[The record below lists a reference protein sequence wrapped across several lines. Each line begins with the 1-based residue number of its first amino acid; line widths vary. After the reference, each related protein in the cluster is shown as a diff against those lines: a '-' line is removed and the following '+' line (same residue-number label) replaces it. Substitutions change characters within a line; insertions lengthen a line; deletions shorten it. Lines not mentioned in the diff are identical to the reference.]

1 MGGLMKL
8 TIDLGKRPVITVVEA
23 SMLLG
28 ISATSIKRRI
38 ADGRIKALERD
49 NLKEKILIYT
59 SSLAKYLKE
68 GGE

>member
-1 MGGLMKL
+1 MKL
-8 TIDLGKRPVITVVEA
+8 TIDLGKRPVITCMEA

-28 ISATSIKRRI
+28 ISCSSIKRRI
-38 ADGRIKALERD
+38 ADGRIKALERN

>member
-1 MGGLMKL
+1 MKL
-8 TIDLGKRPVITVVEA
+8 TIDLGKRPVITCMEA

-28 ISATSIKRRI
+28 ISCSSIKRRI

-59 SSLAKYLKE
+59 SSISKYLKE

>member
-1 MGGLMKL
+1 MKL
-8 TIDLGKRPVITVVEA
+8 TIDLGKRPVITCMEA

-28 ISATSIKRRI
+28 ISCSSIKRRI

-59 SSLAKYLKE
+59 SSISKYIKE

>member
-1 MGGLMKL
+1 MKL

-59 SSLAKYLKE
+59 SSLAKFLE
-68 GGE
+68 E

>member
-1 MGGLMKL
+1 MKL
-8 TIDLGKRPVITVVEA
+8 TIDLMKRPVITCMEA

-28 ISATSIKRRI
+28 ISCSSIKRRI

-59 SSLAKYLKE
+59 DSLAKYLKE

>member
-1 MGGLMKL
+1 MKL
-8 TIDLGKRPVITVVEA
+8 TIDLGKRLVITCMEA

-28 ISATSIKRRI
+28 ISCSSIKRRI

-59 SSLAKYLKE
+59 SSISKYLKE

>member
-59 SSLAKYLKE
+59 SSISKYLKE

>member
-1 MGGLMKL
+1 MKM

-59 SSLAKYLKE
+59 SSLAKFLE
-68 GGE
+68 E

>member
-1 MGGLMKL
+1 MKL
-8 TIDLGKRPVITVVEA
+8 TIDLEKRPVITVVEA

-28 ISATSIKRRI
+28 ISCSSIKRRI

-59 SSLAKYLKE
+59 SSLAKYLE
-68 GGE
+68 E

>member
-1 MGGLMKL
+1 MKL
-8 TIDLGKRPVITVVEA
+8 TIDLRKRPVITCMEA

-28 ISATSIKRRI
+28 ISCSSIKRRI

-59 SSLAKYLKE
+59 SSLAKYLQE
-68 GGE
+68 AE

>member
-1 MGGLMKL
+1 MKM

-59 SSLAKYLKE
+59 DSLAKYLE
-68 GGE
+68 E

>member
-8 TIDLGKRPVITVVEA
+8 TIDLMKRPVITCMEA

-28 ISATSIKRRI
+28 ISCSSIKRRI

-49 NLKEKILIYT
+49 NMKEKILIYT
-59 SSLAKYLKE
+59 DSLAKYLE
-68 GGE
+68 E

>member
-1 MGGLMKL
+1 MKL

-59 SSLAKYLKE
+59 SSLAKYLE
-68 GGE
+68 E

>member
-1 MGGLMKL
+1 MKL
-8 TIDLGKRPVITVVEA
+8 TIDLGKRPVITCMEA

-28 ISATSIKRRI
+28 ISCSSIKRRI